1 MAPAQPFDQRRWAID
16 LPPFVPVSQP
26 PKRVGGSRLQ
36 LHGLLFTAAGLV
48 LVLPL
53 LANCGGAPASEDSA
67 QPYRPAPI
75 GITKPAKQPSC
86 KAALD
91 SRSTSSYAAVVR
103 TLAVVRVRPGG
114 GKVVGRFG
122 ATDQNDYPT
131 VFGIVGK
138 RVDGQCK
145 ATWYHVELPIKPNGS
160 TGWVRAGA
168 VRTYAIASKVVV
180 HLSTR
185 RLVAYHAGKP
195 VLRAP
200 VAVGAPQSP
209 TPVGRFYIN
218 ERFILTNPNGP
229 FGVAALG
236 ISAHS
241 DVLTDWVQGGPIAL
255 HGTDEPLSIGHADS
269 HGCVR
274 LSNADMQRLLPF
286 APAGTPVLIQP

>member
-1 MAPAQPFDQRRWAID
+1 
-16 LPPFVPVSQP
+16 VNQP
-26 PKRVGGSRLQ
+26 PKRAGGSRLQ
-36 LHGLLFTAAGLV
+36 LRGLLCIAAGLV

-53 LANCGGAPASEDSA
+53 VTSCGGAPASEGSA
-67 QPYRPAPI
+67 QPYHAAPI
-75 GITKPAKQPSC
+75 GFRKPAVHLSC
-86 KAALD
+86 TPALD
-91 SRSTSSYAAVVR
+91 SRSTRSYAAVVR
-103 TLAVVRVRPGG
+103 KLAVVRARPGG

-138 RVDGQCK
+138 RVDRQCK
-145 ATWYHVELPIKPNGS
+145 ATWYHVQLPIKPNGS

-168 VRTYAIASKVVV
+168 VRTYAIATKVVV

-185 RLVAYHAGKP
+185 RLIAYHAGKP

-200 VAVGAPQSP
+200 VAVGSPQSP

-241 DVLTDWVQGGPIAL
+241 NVLTNWVQGGPIAL

-286 APAGTPVLIQP
+286 APAGTPVLIRP